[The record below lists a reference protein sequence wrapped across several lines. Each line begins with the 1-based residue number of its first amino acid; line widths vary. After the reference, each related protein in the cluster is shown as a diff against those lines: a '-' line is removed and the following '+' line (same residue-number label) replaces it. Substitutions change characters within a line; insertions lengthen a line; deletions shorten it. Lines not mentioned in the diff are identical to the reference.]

1 MVKNPPAMWEIWV
14 RSLGWE
20 DSLEKGKATHS
31 SILAWRIP
39 VDRGAWQVT
48 VHGVTESDTTE
59 QLSTAQ
65 ALYNSSNPLLSV
77 NTVIG
82 FLQGLSSKESAC
94 NAEAAGDLG
103 SIPGSG
109 RSPEGGNGWRRKWQ
123 SPPVIFPGKFHGQRS
138 LVDYSP

>member
-1 MVKNPPAMWEIWV
+1 MQEIWV
-14 RSLGWE
+14 GSLGWE

-103 SIPGSG
+103 SIPGSE
-109 RSPEGGNGWRRKWQ
+109 RSPGGGNGNPLQ
-123 SPPVIFPGKFHGQRS
+123 
-138 LVDYSP
+138 YSCLDNHMDRGTW